1 MIDFGSYKRYLQRS
15 IRGNIYARM
24 SSGKNAAPFVPRFLR
39 IDRNLRE
46 FPFVKTRRVR
56 EANTFT
62 SKRRNRQ
69 SKFLFWGVELLLAV
83 GFNVAKRYVRS
94 WTASLAKEESPAR
107 RRVSEP
113 RISGETKSETIIDPA
128 QRGQQLGGGQTQ
140 THKSSAARVLDL
152 LKSTAKEWS
161 RDKCPQLGAALAYY
175 TIFSLA
181 PLVLILL
188 GVFGLI
194 YGSNE
199 QARQKILDQLSYLVD
214 PSGVKVFQDIA
225 NSAAEPKAGI
235 LATAIGILIALFG
248 ASGIFG
254 QLQDAL
260 NTIWAVKPRPGQ
272 GIWGFIRARFLS
284 FAMVGGVC
292 FLLLVSLTVEAL
304 LKGLHSYLQSII
316 PGGHYLGQ
324 AIFYVFDLGIIVL
337 LFAMLFRYLPDAKIA
352 WRDVWTGAALTAILF
367 VIGKFLLSL
376 YLGSGAAGSAY
387 GAASSLITL
396 LLWIFYSA
404 QILLFGAEF
413 TKVYANFYGSRIEPE
428 EHAVKVERKE
438 IEVPRKVEPKHARS
452 KA

>member
-1 MIDFGSYKRYLQRS
+1 MIHFGSYKRHLQSS
-15 IRGNIYARM
+15 IRENIYAWM
-24 SSGKNAAPFVPRFLR
+24 SSGKNVASLVSKILPINRKPPEIPLGK
-39 IDRNLRE
+39 E
-46 FPFVKTRRVR
+46 HRVR
-56 EANTFT
+56 EDNTFT
-62 SKRRNRQ
+62 DKPRKRQ
-69 SKFLFWGVELLLAV
+69 SRFIFWGIELLLAV
-83 GFNVAKRYVRS
+83 GFDVTKRYVKS
-94 WTASLAKEESPAR
+94 WTASLAKEETPLR

-113 RISGETKSETIIDPA
+113 KISGETKSQTITGPP
-128 QRGQQLGGGQTQ
+128 QRRQQREGGQTQ
-140 THKSSAARVLDL
+140 TRKSFATRALDL

-181 PLVLILL
+181 PLVLVLL

-199 QARQKILDQLSYLVD
+199 QAREKILDQLRYLMD

-235 LATAIGILIALFG
+235 LATGIGVLIALFG

-260 NTIWAVKPRPGQ
+260 NTIWTVKPKPSQ

-292 FLLLVSLTVEAL
+292 FLLLVSLTVENL
-304 LKGLHSYLQSII
+304 LRSLHSYLQSIV
-316 PGGHYLGQ
+316 PGGHYLGL
-324 AIFYVFDLGIIVL
+324 AIFYVFDLAIIVL
-337 LFAMLFRYLPDAKIA
+337 LFAILFRYLPDAKIA

-367 VIGKFLLSL
+367 VVGKFLLGL

-404 QILLFGAEF
+404 QIMLFGAEF
-413 TKVYANFYGSRIEPE
+413 TKVYANTYGSHIEPE

-438 IEVPRKVEPKHARS
+438 IELPAKPYRPRDK
-452 KA
+452 

>member
-1 MIDFGSYKRYLQRS
+1 
-15 IRGNIYARM
+15 
-24 SSGKNAAPFVPRFLR
+24 
-39 IDRNLRE
+39 
-46 FPFVKTRRVR
+46 
-56 EANTFT
+56 
-62 SKRRNRQ
+62 
-69 SKFLFWGVELLLAV
+69 
-83 GFNVAKRYVRS
+83 
-94 WTASLAKEESPAR
+94 
-107 RRVSEP
+107 
-113 RISGETKSETIIDPA
+113 
-128 QRGQQLGGGQTQ
+128 
-140 THKSSAARVLDL
+140 LDL
-152 LKSTAKEWS
+152 LKSTAMEWS

-181 PLVLILL
+181 PLVLVLL

-260 NTIWAVKPRPGQ
+260 DTIWAVKPKPGQ

-292 FLLLVSLTVEAL
+292 FLLLVSLTVEGL
-304 LKGLHSYLQSII
+304 LKGLHSYLQSIF
-316 PGGHYLGQ
+316 PGGHYLGL

-367 VIGKFLLSL
+367 VIGKLLLSL

-396 LLWIFYSA
+396 LLWIFYSS

-413 TKVYANFYGSRIEPE
+413 TKVYANIYGSQVEPE

-438 IEVPRKVEPKHARS
+438 IEVPRKQEPKHARPKS
-452 KA
+452 

>member
-1 MIDFGSYKRYLQRS
+1 MLRKK
-15 IRGNIYARM
+15 
-24 SSGKNAAPFVPRFLR
+24 GKNRRIAAAPSTYPRFPENAASLVPKFLR
-39 IDRNLRE
+39 IDRDLRK
-46 FPFVKTRRVR
+46 FPFVKTHRVQG
-56 EANTFT
+56 ANTFT
-62 SKRRNRQ
+62 NKRRQRQ
-69 SKFLFWGVELLLAV
+69 TKFLFWGIELLLAV
-83 GFNVAKRYVRS
+83 GFNVAKRYVKS
-94 WTASLAKEESPAR
+94 WTASLAKEESPVR

-128 QRGQQLGGGQTQ
+128 QREQQLKEGQTQ
-140 THKSSAARVLDL
+140 TRKSSAARVLDL
-152 LKSTAKEWS
+152 LKSTATEWS

-181 PLVLILL
+181 PLVLVLL

-225 NSAAEPKAGI
+225 NSATEPKAGI
-235 LATAIGILIALFG
+235 LATAIGILVALFG

-260 NTIWAVKPRPGQ
+260 NTIWAVKPKPGQ

-284 FAMVGGVC
+284 FTMVGGVC
-292 FLLLVSLTVEAL
+292 FLLLVSLTVEGL

-316 PGGHYLGQ
+316 PGGHYLGL

-413 TKVYANFYGSRIEPE
+413 TKVYANIYGSHVEPE

-438 IEVPRKVEPKHARS
+438 IEVPRKQEPKHARS
-452 KA
+452 KS